1 MLFIGDG
8 VLLLLTP
15 SAIDGD
21 LGEFYMANT
30 TILLRE
36 DIDNV
41 GGRGEIVKVKAGYAR
56 NYLLPH
62 GFASLAT
69 KGNVKQIEQE
79 RSALLKRV
87 AIEKA
92 TAEAQRGQMESLTL
106 EFVRKAGEHGTLF
119 GSVTS
124 MDVAEA
130 LQKKGYEIDRRKIVM
145 KDAIKETGE
154 YTVNVKLHREV
165 TLTVPVTVTAEGGE
179 PELKPERKAKKEP
192 KPAVEEPKSEEPKA
206 EAPAEEI
213 SAEAPAEEVVA
224 KEAAPVD
231 DESAAAEAFS
241 DAEEAAQEGETAEET
256 PAA

>member
-1 MLFIGDG
+1 
-8 VLLLLTP
+8 
-15 SAIDGD
+15 
-21 LGEFYMANT
+21 MANT

-79 RSALLKRV
+79 RAALLKRV

-92 TAEAQRGQMESLTL
+92 TAEAQREQMESLTL
-106 EFVRKAGEHGTLF
+106 EFQRKAGEHGTLF

-165 TLTVPVTVTAEGGE
+165 TLAVPVTVTAEGGSE
-179 PELKPERKAKKEP
+179 PEAKPERKAKKEAKP
-192 KPAVEEPKSEEPKA
+192 AAEETKAEAPVVEAAPMEAPAVEEA
-206 EAPAEEI
+206 APA
-213 SAEAPAEEVVA
+213 AEEAVPVA
-224 KEAAPVD
+224 D
-231 DESAAAEAFS
+231 DESAAADAFS
-241 DAEEAAQEGETAEET
+241 NVDEAGENTEEKPSE
-256 PAA
+256 

>member
-1 MLFIGDG
+1 
-8 VLLLLTP
+8 
-15 SAIDGD
+15 
-21 LGEFYMANT
+21 MANT

-56 NYLLPH
+56 NYLLPL

-79 RSALLKRV
+79 RTALLKKA

-92 TAEAQRGQMESLTL
+92 TAEAQREQMESIALTF
-106 EFVRKAGEHGTLF
+106 ERKAGEQGTLF

-124 MDVAEA
+124 MDIADA
-130 LQKKGYEIDRRKIVM
+130 LKAKGYEIDRRKIVM

-154 YTVNVKLHREV
+154 FTVNVKLHREV
-165 TLTVPVTVTAEGGE
+165 MLTVPVTVTAEGGE
-179 PELKPERKAKKEP
+179 VEAKPERKAK
-192 KPAVEEPKSEEPKA
+192 AEPKA
-206 EAPAEEI
+206 EEVK
-213 SAEAPAEEVVA
+213 AEAPVEEV
-224 KEAAPVD
+224 PV
-231 DESAAAEAFS
+231 EAAAETADS
-241 DAEEAAQEGETAEET
+241 KETIAEEPSEAQAGEPAVAEGEEAE